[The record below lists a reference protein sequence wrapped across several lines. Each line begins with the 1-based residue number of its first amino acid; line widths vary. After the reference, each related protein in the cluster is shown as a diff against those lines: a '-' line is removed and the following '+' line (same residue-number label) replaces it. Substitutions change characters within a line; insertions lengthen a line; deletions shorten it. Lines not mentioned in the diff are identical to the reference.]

1 VIMPLF
7 SDEVRQ
13 RCKLGDL
20 VAEEIATLPE
30 IEGCLID
37 DIPILESISVIPVDG
52 GDGCDGIDG
61 YDAQDGYDGVDGRDG
76 LDAMDGYDAQDAADG
91 ADGRDGCD
99 AIDGFDAQDGTDG
112 ADGRDGLDAIDGFDA
127 QDGTD
132 GVDGRD
138 GLDAIDGFDAQDAAD
153 GVDGRDGLDA
163 IDGFDAQDAA
173 DGADGRDGCDAIDGF
188 DAQDAAD
195 GADGRDG
202 CDGLDGHDAQDG
214 TDGVDGRDSTGLC
227 IRATNATGRNL
238 PFGSAVGVSVS
249 SLPKPPID
257 PPPGIGLE
265 ALLIEAERF
274 HYFED
279 RSYHVVL
286 PGKNTTLGITT
297 EPIDA
302 GDTGCI
308 ALSGI
313 VRAVVNVR
321 DTSHDSVTFT
331 DGTTLLESTDS
342 GDTEQPGQLSF
353 LIRPT
358 TTGRQWCDL
367 VFGVGGGACGGG
379 GEIKLGHLP
388 KILYVGDGGGQG
400 QNEGWQQLPVVGDG
414 TIPDTGEPV
423 KIHPY
428 FKDSEG
434 NHVWSPEI
442 TEDVHFSFRP
452 KGFVFNPGMVLYGMS
467 ETTKRNECIKAL
479 EAGYL
484 EVFEGWYDTGG
495 MFRINAT
502 LSQGTWPVY
511 RPLTRAAGGVT
522 YSLINFASRMTVN
535 TAMLCRNDNYLEENI
550 QVNTSIYSWPP
561 SSTFN
566 GFVGSLPG
574 VKRVVP
580 VHLEQ
585 IEDNQTGV
593 ATGNPSVAY
602 NSSTGQVAI
611 RKATAEQ
618 FATQR
623 VWMYRAYD
631 GNYSTSTSPKGMTDN
646 FTREIT
652 FAKGVDEDTGEE
664 VEQPFFIELGD
675 LPGVITVA
683 ATQNVELGKSGVH
696 AVITSGLV
704 TVNCLPIPE
713 RNNTNHIE
721 GSPEIPP
728 NPGDPGDGGTPEV
741 KARPAYVRIDLP
753 SGKYPPGTKVPLKIA
768 DDLSYLQGD
777 NSQDGRNKRNDL
789 FAKSRL
795 SELRIFFFWTS
806 AYNTG
811 EGATPVKWKDTAHNF
826 LGQQRLW
833 VGCIPYHFKE
843 FYHPVITEKARD
855 EKTGEEIDAIVKDG
869 RVIYLEMPA
878 RTTTHPSTARGRF
891 HLSLR
896 VYGLFD
902 ATWLLIQSDS
912 PQAYPTMT
920 DFGVYEVEAS

>member
-1 VIMPLF
+1 MPLF

-257 PPPGIGLE
+257 PPTGIGLE

-358 TTGRQWCDL
+358 ATGRQWCDL
-367 VFGVGGGACGGG
+367 VFGGCGGTAQL
-379 GEIKLGHLP
+379 GEFETATLFNTMSRNEVGYTTTGHLISGSMLDAGLSVEP
-388 KILYVGDGGGQG
+388 ATMVYVNGIGK
-400 QNEGWQQLPVVGDG
+400 
-414 TIPDTGEPV
+414 PDATLA
-423 KIHPY
+423 Y
-428 FKDSEG
+428 A
-434 NHVWSPEI
+434 
-442 TEDVHFSFRP
+442 
-452 KGFVFNPGMVLYGMS
+452 L
-467 ETTKRNECIKAL
+467 KRSIYPAL
-479 EAGYL
+479 AKPSIAY
-484 EVFEGWYDTGG
+484 
-495 MFRINAT
+495 NAT
-502 LSQGTWPVY
+502 AGT
-511 RPLTRAAGGVT
+511 VT
-522 YSLINFASRMTVN
+522 YTTGLSNVAS
-535 TAMLCRNDNYLEENI
+535 
-550 QVNTSIYSWPP
+550 
-561 SSTFN
+561 
-566 GFVGSLPG
+566 G
-574 VKRVVP
+574 
-580 VHLEQ
+580 
-585 IEDNQTGV
+585 
-593 ATGNPSVAY
+593 
-602 NSSTGQVAI
+602 
-611 RKATAEQ
+611 
-618 FATQR
+618 ATQYIN
-623 VWMYRAYD
+623 W
-631 GNYSTSTSPKGMTDN
+631 
-646 FTREIT
+646 
-652 FAKGVDEDTGEE
+652 
-664 VEQPFFIELGD
+664 
-675 LPGVITVA
+675 
-683 ATQNVELGKSGVH
+683 
-696 AVITSGLV
+696 
-704 TVNCLPIPE
+704 
-713 RNNTNHIE
+713 
-721 GSPEIPP
+721 
-728 NPGDPGDGGTPEV
+728 
-741 KARPAYVRIDLP
+741 
-753 SGKYPPGTKVPLKIA
+753 
-768 DDLSYLQGD
+768 
-777 NSQDGRNKRNDL
+777 
-789 FAKSRL
+789 
-795 SELRIFFFWTS
+795 
-806 AYNTG
+806 
-811 EGATPVKWKDTAHNF
+811 
-826 LGQQRLW
+826 
-833 VGCIPYHFKE
+833 
-843 FYHPVITEKARD
+843 
-855 EKTGEEIDAIVKDG
+855 
-869 RVIYLEMPA
+869 
-878 RTTTHPSTARGRF
+878 
-891 HLSLR
+891 
-896 VYGLFD
+896 
-902 ATWLLIQSDS
+902 
-912 PQAYPTMT
+912 
-920 DFGVYEVEAS
+920 